1 MTEEKA
7 RITRPLDAVEIRIL
21 GSLMEKQQATPEYY
35 PMTVN
40 SLVAACNQKSNRDPV
55 NEYSETEIRAALD
68 RLQDSKLVW
77 QILGS
82 RVPRWEHNLD
92 RLWQVTPQQKA
103 LLTVLFLR
111 GPQTAGE
118 LRGRTDRLHPFAN
131 GEEVE
136 QILRDLARES
146 APLVREQAR
155 RPGQKEARWVHL
167 VGIEVPEEASMP
179 DERRPSEPL
188 LTRLERLEGEMENL
202 AAELDRLRKR
212 LGD

>member
-1 MTEEKA
+1 MTDEIA
-7 RITRPLDAVEIRIL
+7 RITRPLDAIEIRIL

-40 SLVAACNQKSNRDPV
+40 AVVAACNQKSNREPV
-55 NEYSETEIRAALD
+55 SEYPETEIRAALD

-92 RLWQVTPQQKA
+92 RLWQISPPQKA

-118 LRGRTDRLHPFAN
+118 MRGRTDRLHPFASVD
-131 GEEVE
+131 EVE

-146 APLVREQAR
+146 APLVREQAK
-155 RPGQKEARWVHL
+155 RPGHKETRWIHMVGIDLPEQAPVPEAR
-167 VGIEVPEEASMP
+167 
-179 DERRPSEPL
+179 PSAEPL
-188 LTRLERLEGEMENL
+188 LTRIERLENRVEEL
-202 AAELDRLRKR
+202 VAELSRLKER
-212 LGD
+212 LGE

>member
-1 MTEEKA
+1 MTEDIT
-7 RITRPLDAVEIRIL
+7 RITRPLDTVEIRIL
-21 GSLMEKQQATPEYY
+21 GGLMEKQQATPEYY

-40 SLVAACNQKSNRDPV
+40 SLVAACNQKSNREPV
-55 NEYSETEIRAALD
+55 TEYTEPEVRAALD

-92 RLWQVTPQQKA
+92 RIWQISPQQKA

-118 LRGRTDRLHPFAN
+118 LRGRTDRLHAFAN
-131 GEEVE
+131 VDEVE

-155 RPGQKEARWVHL
+155 RPGQKETRWAHL
-167 VGIEVPEEASMP
+167 VGLEVPEEASVP
-179 DERRPSEPL
+179 EERRPSEPL
-188 LTRLERLEGEMENL
+188 LSRLERLE
-202 AAELDRLRKR
+202 ARVDELVIELSRLKER
-212 LGD
+212 LGE

>member
-1 MTEEKA
+1 MSDEKA
-7 RITRPLDAVEIRIL
+7 RITRLLDAVEIRIL
-21 GSLMEKQQATPEYY
+21 GSLMEKQQSTPEYY

-82 RVPRWEHNLD
+82 RVARWEHNLD
-92 RLWQVTPQQKA
+92 RLWQVSPQQKA

-111 GPQTAGE
+111 GAQTAGE
-118 LRGRTDRLHPFAN
+118 MRGRTDRLHPFSN

-155 RPGQKEARWVHL
+155 RAGQKEARWVHL
-167 VGIEVPEEASMP
+167 VGIEVPEEAP
-179 DERRPSEPL
+179 LADERKTAEPL
-188 LTRLERLEGEMENL
+188 LTRLERLEGQMETL